1 MNERVKEIRQALE
14 LSGAKF
20 GEALGVSRMAIS
32 LIETG
37 KNNLTEAMLLAIC
50 REYGV
55 NENWLRTG
63 EGEMFRSTD
72 ELSLDEMA
80 DAAHADPLEIQ
91 IVKAY
96 FSIDPEIRKQALAQF
111 QSTLSD
117 QK

>member
-1 MNERVKEIRQALE
+1 MNERVKAIRQALG
-14 LSGAKF
+14 LSGEKF
-20 GEALGVSRMAIS
+20 GKGIGLTRMAIS
-32 LIETG
+32 NIENA
-37 KNNLTEAMLLAIC
+37 KYNLTEQTLLSIC

>member
-1 MNERVKEIRQALE
+1 MNERVRQLRHALG
-14 LSGAKF
+14 LSGEKF
-20 GEALGVSRMAIS
+20 GAKLGIQRNAIS

-37 KNNLTEAMLLAIC
+37 KNRLSEQNILAIC

-63 EGEMFRSTD
+63 EGEMFLSTD

>member
-1 MNERVKEIRQALE
+1 MNERIKQIRKALG
-14 LSGAKF
+14 LSGEKF
-20 GEALGVSRMAIS
+20 GERIGLKRSAIS

-37 KNNLTEAMLLAIC
+37 KTGITDQNILAIC

-63 EGEMFRSTD
+63 EGEMFRSID

>member
-1 MNERVKEIRQALE
+1 MNERVKKVRQALGLTQE
-14 LSGAKF
+14 QFSQR
-20 GEALGVSRMAIS
+20 LGVKRPAIS
-32 LIETG
+32 QVEKG
-37 KNNLTEAMLLAIC
+37 FNNLSEQMLLAIC

-63 EGEMFRSTD
+63 EGEMFRSID